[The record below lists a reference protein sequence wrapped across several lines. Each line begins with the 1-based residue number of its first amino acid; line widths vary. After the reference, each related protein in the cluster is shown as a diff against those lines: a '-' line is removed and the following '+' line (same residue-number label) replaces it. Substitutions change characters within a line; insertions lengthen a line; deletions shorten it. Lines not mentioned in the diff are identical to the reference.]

1 MSKIQT
7 NTIQHTA
14 NGAAVFTLPQTDGSS
29 GQYLKTDGSG
39 ALSFGTVGGGGKVL
53 QVVSTT
59 KTDYWTQATSSNTA
73 FYDITNLSATITPTT
88 SGNKILIF
96 ISLALTADQ
105 ATQRMGVRTVVSVG
119 GGSNTVI
126 GAGTTNNPSGTSGV
140 VVAASMGNLETHRI
154 YNIIPV
160 SYNYLYTTSSTSA
173 HLFRPQ
179 VVMEPATSGILRIN
193 RNELMTNDS
202 HQSSVSTITLMEIA
216 Q

>member
-1 MSKIQT
+1 MSKIQA

-29 GQYLKTDGSG
+29 GQYMKTDGSG
-39 ALSFGTVGGGGKVL
+39 ALSFGTVSSGGGGKVL

-59 KTDYWTQATSSNTA
+59 KTDYWSQSTSSNTT

-96 ISLALTADQ
+96 NSLSLGTTQ
-105 ATQRMGVRTVVSVG
+105 GTQRMGVRTVVSVG

-126 GAGTTNNPSGTSGV
+126 GQSTETGSSVNPT
-140 VVAASMGNLETHRI
+140 SMGNIEAHRQYTI
-154 YNIIPV
+154 VPTAYQF
-160 SYNYLYTTSSTSA
+160 LYTTSSTAA
-173 HLFRPQ
+173 HVFRPQ
-179 VVMEPATSGILRIN
+179 VAQEPSGTSTIYVNRTSG
-193 RNELMTNDS
+193 MDNDS
-202 HQSSVSTITLMEIA
+202 HYSSVSTITLMEIA